1 MKKRVIASLL
11 TAGAVML
18 LSACGVGFTT
28 EDAQAYVQSALDASY
43 KANFDEYVKQTNST
57 KEEAETMYQQNIDN
71 VLSGIGIEEAG
82 VSEELVEQYR
92 DVAGDLLALAN
103 YEVTGAEESE
113 NGFAVEVTYEP
124 FTGYENLDAELE
136 TILTDIA
143 SSMTEIPS
151 DAEINQIVFEEVLKL
166 VQQMVEAP
174 AYGEAETLT
183 IHVDKGSDNVYSIN
197 EDDLVNLDLAM
208 YAG

>member
-1 MKKRVIASLL
+1 M
-11 TAGAVML
+11 
-18 LSACGVGFTT
+18 
-28 EDAQAYVQSALDASY
+28 
-43 KANFDEYVKQTNST
+43 
-57 KEEAETMYQQNIDN
+57 
-71 VLSGIGIEEAG
+71 
-82 VSEELVEQYR
+82 
-92 DVAGDLLALAN
+92 
-103 YEVTGAEESE
+103 
-113 NGFAVEVTYEP
+113 
-124 FTGYENLDAELE
+124 
-136 TILTDIA
+136 TDIA